1 MSENKE
7 PALGGHRRPVN
18 KVRPGAIGRKPKRN
32 LPKVT
37 KGAALGYG
45 LFLLFAGVP
54 ALIWFGCR
62 IEPGSNEIAILTHK
76 MGDDLPSGRI
86 LALAENEKGVQLD
99 VLPEGR
105 YFKNP
110 LEWDWEIDRIS
121 DIPAGK
127 LGILTRLYGQELE
140 RGRIIADEQSKGIV
154 AAVLRPGKYR
164 INPYAY
170 HLELFDAIEI
180 RPGHVG
186 VVTTLVGE
194 DVLNTEVDPER
205 VNGFLVKEGEKGVVD
220 EVLDP
225 GTYYLNPYMVNVSEV
240 NLQSQR
246 FEMSGDDVISFLT
259 LDGFT
264 VTVEGTIEFAINRD
278 RAALLTHQVGEMD
291 DIVKKIILPRARGFS
306 RIEGSKHPAIN
317 FIVGETRQEFQDV
330 LEGHLIAQ
338 CEEWGL
344 DVKSVLVR
352 KIIPPDEIASINR
365 DREVAVQDAN
375 KYHQQIVQAQSK
387 AELAKQEMLAV
398 QNKEKVEADTLRI
411 KAVILAEQ
419 DQAVKVIAAEKEL
432 DVAKVN
438 LEASRFTAEG
448 VTLRA
453 EGERDGIRAHNKAN
467 AEVLTLRA
475 DAFDGGMNLS
485 RYTMYEK
492 MGPRIQTILSDD
504 SQEGLGAVFKPFLPS
519 GKGGAQ

>member
-1 MSENKE
+1 MSENNE
-7 PALGGHRRPVN
+7 PVLGGRRRPVN
-18 KVRPGAIGRKPKRN
+18 KVRPGALGRKPKRN

-37 KGAALGYG
+37 KGGAIGYA
-45 LFLLFAGVP
+45 LFLVFAGVP

-127 LGILTRLYGQELE
+127 LGILTRLYGVGLE
-140 RGRIIADEQSKGIV
+140 RGKIIADEQSKGIV
-154 AAVLRPGKYR
+154 AEVLRPGKYR

-170 HLELFDAIEI
+170 HLEMFDAIEI

-186 VVTTLVGE
+186 VVTTLVGS
-194 DVLNTEVDPER
+194 DVLNTEVAAEHE
-205 VNGFLVKEGEKGVVD
+205 NGFLVNEGEKGVINK
-220 EVLDP
+220 VLDP

-246 FEMSGDDVISFLT
+246 FEMSGADVISFLT

-264 VTVEGTIEFAINRD
+264 VSVEGTIEFAINRD

-291 DIVKKIILPRARGFS
+291 DIVKKVILPRARGFS

-375 KYHQQIVQAQSK
+375 KYNQQIAQAQSK

-411 KAVILAEQ
+411 KAVILAQQES
-419 DQAVKVIAAEKEL
+419 AVKVISAEKDL
-432 DVAKVN
+432 DVSRVD
-438 LEASRFTAEG
+438 LQASRFKAEG
-448 VTLRA
+448 ITLQA
-453 EGERDGIRAHNKAN
+453 KGAQDGIRAHNEAD
-467 AEVLTLRA
+467 AEVLKLRA
-475 DAFDGGMNLS
+475 DAFGSGANLS
-485 RYTMYEK
+485 RFVMYEK
-492 MGPRIQTILSDD
+492 MGPRIKTILSDD
-504 SQEGLGAVFKPFLPS
+504 SKEGLGAIFKPFLPT